1 MADSDISAATRATC
15 EGEDFKESISRFR
28 KALLRTVVY
37 KRDHRKASE
46 DYDQSQLNSSTV
58 DFPSSQQELEIGDFE
73 DPLDPEV
80 CSEHQFLPLEQTKE
94 DVLKSPIQTTPRNG
108 LRPVICP
115 KCSHFLQALSA
126 ARLQIKQQDS
136 KIADLTK
143 ELSSSQQLNISREA
157 EVKALQ
163 GKLDGLFAQH
173 LQVLADYKTLAS
185 TCQVLERQH
194 SMLQKSFSDAENWNE
209 TAAKRTGKAKLKTP
223 LRARPLDERL
233 NCDFSG
239 ERKVRKCPSLS
250 QTTISRRSES
260 LKSGSQDRHSRLHSP
275 LGKVHISPRAS
286 PGLGKRR
293 ESAGKVFLTSVR
305 QRIGSSMIGVEIT
318 TKTPKKGAQGQ

>member
-15 EGEDFKESISRFR
+15 EGEEFKESISRFR

-58 DFPSSQQELEIGDFE
+58 DFPSSQQALENGDWE

-80 CSEHQFLPLEQTKE
+80 CSEHQLLPLELTKE

-108 LRPVICP
+108 LRSTICP
-115 KCSHFLQALSA
+115 KCSHFQQALA
-126 ARLQIKQQDS
+126 TARLQIKQQDS
-136 KIADLTK
+136 KIAELNK
-143 ELSSSQQLNISREA
+143 QLSSSQQLNSTREA
-157 EVKALQ
+157 ETKALQ
-163 GKLDGLFAQH
+163 VKLDGLFAQH

-194 SMLQKSFSDAENWNE
+194 SMLQKSFSDAENWGE
-209 TAAKRTGKAKLKTP
+209 TVQKRTKARLKTP
-223 LRARPLDERL
+223 LRARPLDERS
-233 NCDFSG
+233 NCEFSG

-260 LKSGSQDRHSRLHSP
+260 LKTGSQDRHSRLHSP
-275 LGKVHISPRAS
+275 LGRAHISPRAS
-286 PGLGKRR
+286 PGLRKRR

-305 QRIGSSMIGVEIT
+305 QRIGSSVLGVEGM
-318 TKTPKKGAQGQ
+318 TKTPKKVIQGL